1 MPEVLRRVALIPI
14 DDPILARA
22 AALAEP
28 LLRSLD
34 ALHLATALHLRA
46 PGLRFVTY
54 DQRLAAAA
62 ASGGPGRRR
71 STVELRL
78 A

>member
-1 MPEVLRRVALIPI
+1 VLRRVALIPV

-34 ALHLATALHLRA
+34 ALHLATALHLRS

-54 DQRLAAAA
+54 DKRLATAAA
-62 ASGGPGRRR
+62 GEG
-71 STVELRL
+71 L
-78 A
+78 AVDAPQ